1 MSPEQVTA
9 VSEVINEHLTRS
21 SNLNLAGWR
30 ESQLETITALFE
42 YLLVGEGRVFTMMQ
56 EHLAFRDALM
66 EKIIEFRSINVAS
79 KYSRFIDSM
88 DNLELMINNIE
99 KQYE

>member
-1 MSPEQVTA
+1 MSPEQLTA
-9 VSEVINEHLTRS
+9 VSDVINEHLTRS

-56 EHLAFRDALM
+56 EHFAFRDALM